1 MQSLLGRT
9 YAHKIGNEGIMEQN
23 VLPVLYRMSPE
34 EVKHFANDKSGRMRS
49 SPSNLVVPERRYWSG
64 FEHVHSD
71 YLSRPIHFKPIID
84 NFCRHF
90 SRALESV
97 GDQWT
102 IMDIMDFC
110 KHQVTESAIA
120 ALFGPN
126 LFKLNPEFLD
136 AFWEFDKNVFS
147 LTLGFPRWVN
157 PRPYKA
163 MERYHGMIEKYL
175 AVAWRN
181 FDWAGPDA
189 DTYWE
194 PLFGARVCREVTKW
208 FRDGFRDR
216 VAVGALGVL
225 LFASVLSV
233 TERHPH

>member
-9 YAHKIGNEGIMEQN
+9 YAHKIGNEGIMEQS

-34 EVKHFANDKSGRMRS
+34 EVKRFADDKSGRARDL
-49 SPSNLVVPERRYWSG
+49 PSDLVAPARRYWSG

-71 YLSRPIHFKPIID
+71 YLSRPMHFKPIIN
-84 NFCRHF
+84 NFCQHF
-90 SRALESV
+90 SKVLELV
-97 GDQWT
+97 EDRWT
-102 IMDIMDFC
+102 TINVIEFC
-110 KHQVTESAIA
+110 KREVTETAIT

-126 LFKLNPEFLD
+126 MFKLNPEFLE
-136 AFWEFDKNVFS
+136 AFWKFDENVFA
-147 LTLGFPRWVN
+147 LTLGFPRWVT

-163 MERYHGMIEKYL
+163 MDRYHGMIEKYL
-175 AVAWRN
+175 DVAWKN

-208 FRDGFRDR
+208 FRDDFQDH
-216 VAVGALGVL
+216 VAAGALGML
-225 LFASVLSV
+225 LFASVIPA
-233 TERHPH
+233 TDCPQR